1 MRMKD
6 LIPGVFKELRQIE
19 FDKPK
24 YLEGAEL
31 EIQNSF
37 LRWEILDSVSLQ
49 VSEPGLFDLPD
60 IDD

>member
-1 MRMKD
+1 
-6 LIPGVFKELRQIE
+6 LIPGVFKKLGQIE

-24 YLEGAEL
+24 YFEGPEL

-37 LRWEILDSVSLQ
+37 LKLEILDSANLQ
-49 VSEPGLFDLPD
+49 IPKLEPFDLPD